1 MMRWPHCTYP
11 RHMRWHCL
19 NLLGNTTLLG
29 NRFVWPMSTP
39 PDNNIPLYMSQNM
52 QTMSIQLLNHT
63 FLLDNFSDTRLL
75 TQLYPHSNL
84 H

>member
-1 MMRWPHCTYP
+1 
-11 RHMRWHCL
+11 MRWHCL

-39 PDNNIPLYMSQNM
+39 PDNSILLYRSQNM
-52 QTMSIQLLNHT
+52 QTMSILSLNHT
-63 FLLDNFSDTRLL
+63 FLLDNSSDTQML
-75 TQLYPHSNL
+75 TLLYPHSNL